1 MISDRRLLP
10 FNGRVAH
17 VSLRGKVT
25 AESYVEGS
33 PARVVQPVAD
43 LLAAPGGA
51 RDRQLL
57 WGEGVIVLDRA
68 DGHAFVRSD
77 RDGYCGHVA
86 ESALGPAWRPTHWVS
101 APATHLYPAPDMK
114 QREVACI
121 SLGARLQ
128 ITGREGGFARCSDG
142 LFVPAQHL
150 REIGDWAEDPV
161 RVAEALVG
169 TPYLW
174 GGNSR
179 QGIDCSGLVQAAL
192 TACGIA
198 CPGDS
203 DQQQALG
210 EALPDD
216 APLARGDLIFWK
228 GHVAMA
234 VSGTVLIH
242 ANAHRMAV
250 THEGIDEAIARIE
263 AQGEGRPTAR
273 RRLSVQPS

>member
-1 MISDRRLLP
+1 MTSDRRLLP
-10 FNGRVAH
+10 ANGRVAH
-17 VSLRGKVT
+17 VSLRGKVA
-25 AESYVEGS
+25 AETYVEGS
-33 PARVVQPVAD
+33 QARIVQPVAD
-43 LLAAPGGA
+43 LLAAPGGP

-57 WGEGVIVLDRA
+57 WGEGVLVLDRA
-68 DGHAFVRSD
+68 GGHAFVRSD
-77 RDGYCGHVA
+77 RDGYCGYVA

-101 APATHLYPAPDMK
+101 APATHLYPSPDMK
-114 QREVACI
+114 RREVACI

-128 ITGREGGFARCSDG
+128 ITGREGGFARSLDG

-150 REIGDWAEDPV
+150 RELGAWADDPV
-161 RVAEALVG
+161 RVAASFLG

-203 DQQQALG
+203 DLQQMLG
-210 EALPDD
+210 DPLPEDV
-216 APLARGDLIFWK
+216 PMTRGDLIFWK

-234 VSGTVLIH
+234 VSGTLLIH

-263 AQGEGRPTAR
+263 AQGEGRPTSR
-273 RRLSVQPS
+273 RRLSGLSS